1 MIEGWQAILLAILQG
16 LTEFL
21 PISSSAH
28 LVVPSLVLGWTDQGL
43 AFDVAV
49 HVGTLSAVLFYYRA
63 DLGRMAVSWLSS
75 ITGGAATADSR
86 LVWYLAFAT
95 VPAVAVGLFAG
106 DYIES
111 DLRNL
116 PVIAT
121 TTLVFGIL
129 LGLADRH
136 ACRHVERP
144 AGQDA
149 AGGGGGRSPTLSMAL
164 LIGLAQALAPVPGVS
179 RSGITITAAL
189 LLNMDRQS
197 AARFSFLLSIPV
209 IAGAGTLK
217 SWDLFNSGVGVD
229 WLLLGMGAL
238 VSGVTAYSCIAI
250 FLRLL
255 DRMGLMPFVYYRIV
269 LAVVLYALWLA

>member
-1 MIEGWQAILLAILQG
+1 MIDNYQAILLAILQG

-28 LVVPSLVLGWTDQGL
+28 LVIPSLILGWPDQGL

-63 DLGRMAVSWLSS
+63 DLTRMAFSWFGSLA
-75 ITGGAATADSR
+75 GAGATDDSR
-86 LVWYLAFAT
+86 LVWYLALAT
-95 VPAVAVGLFAG
+95 LPAIVVGFFAG

-111 DLRNL
+111 QLRNL

-121 TTLVFGIL
+121 TTLLFGVL
-129 LGLADRH
+129 LGIADRR
-136 ACRHVERP
+136 AP
-144 AGQDA
+144 AMSG
-149 AGGGGGRSPTLSMAL
+149 SVKLTLSIAM
-164 LIGLAQALAPVPGVS
+164 LIGLAQAIAPVPGVS
-179 RSGITITAAL
+179 RSGVTITAAL
-189 LLNMDRQS
+189 LLGMNRQS

-217 SWDLFNSGVGVD
+217 VWELVSTSLGVN
-229 WLLLGMGAL
+229 WFQLGMGAI
-238 VSGVTAYSCIAI
+238 VSGVSAYLCIDL

-255 DRMGLMPFVYYRIV
+255 DRMGLMPFVYYRV
-269 LAVVLYALWLA
+269 LLAVLLYGLWLA